1 MSLHLKN
8 PPIPHLASRVW
19 RDPVLWLA
27 FGFGSGLAPKAPGT
41 FGTLPGV
48 ALAWLIG
55 MLAASLAVPA
65 GYLMAAVVF
74 LLTPIG
80 VFLCGRA
87 SEKLGVHDHG
97 GIVFDE
103 IVGVLIPF
111 ILIPVTPLNL
121 LWGFLAFR
129 VFDVIKPWPIS
140 WLDRHVS
147 GGLGIMIDDLLA
159 GVFALAALLI
169 LSRIFPAAFFAG

>member
-8 PPIPHLASRVW
+8 PPIPHLARRVW

-65 GYLMAAVVF
+65 GYLTAAVVL

-121 LWGFLAFR
+121 LWGFIAFR

-147 GGLGIMIDDLLA
+147 GGLGIMVDDLLA
-159 GVFALAALLI
+159 GIFALAALLI
-169 LSRIFPAAFFAG
+169 LSGIFPAAFFAG